1 MFKVKQILVIVT
13 IVLLSSLIKSNAQS
27 FSVSVEPIEIKDF
40 KGIQSF
46 AYAEYNNMWLIVGGR
61 LDGLHRRQPWATFDI
76 DGHNT
81 KIFVIDPINKKS
93 WSVSISNLP
102 QSIKE
107 QMSSTNMQF
116 YQRNDFLYCIGGYGF
131 SEKEDDHTTYS
142 NLTVIKVPAL
152 IDAIINKK
160 NIENCFN
167 QIKDTNFQVTGGKLQ
182 MINDTFYL
190 MGGQKFI
197 GRYNPMGPD
206 HGPGFVQ
213 QYSNSIKVFTIQ
225 HSNNSISVNHIKSI
239 TDSVLLHKRD
249 YNAEPQILTNG
260 SQAIIMFSGVFK
272 QNADLPHLEAISVT
286 SKNYSVI
293 PNFKQYY
300 NHYHCAVLPIYLS
313 AKKEMHNI
321 FFGGI
326 AQFYDSLGILTQDDN
341 VPFVKTISSVCIN
354 EKGEAKEYLLK
365 NSMPA
370 YLGSGAE
377 FIPLSSIP
385 KYSNG
390 VIMFDSIKENT
401 FCVGYIVGG
410 IKSSNRNIFWDNE
423 GNESVAEKSI
433 YKVIISRNNNSNFF
447 IANVSSFSHFKSEIK
462 YTEDYKNLSISN
474 ISNEQKDIKITVL
487 TEERK
492 PLKKIEI
499 RDNKKETITIPIPNL
514 KKYASVL
521 IEIESNNYLHTRR
534 IIINQ

>member
-1 MFKVKQILVIVT
+1 MFKIKQVLVTAT
-13 IVLLSSLIKSNAQS
+13 IVLLSSLVKSNAQS
-27 FSVSVEPIEIKDF
+27 FNVNVEPIEIKDF

-61 LDGLHRRQPWATFDI
+61 LDGLHRRQPWATFDL

-81 KIFVIDPINKKS
+81 KIFVIDPINQKS

-116 YQRNDFLYCIGGYGF
+116 YQRNNNLYCIGGYGF

-152 IDAIINKK
+152 INAVINKK

-167 QIKDTNFQVTGGKLQ
+167 QITDTNFQVTGGKLQ

-197 GRYNPMGPD
+197 GRYNPMGAD

-272 QNADLPHLEAISVT
+272 QNADLPHLEAVSVT
-286 SKNYSVI
+286 SKNYNVI
-293 PNFKQYY
+293 PNFRQYY

-354 EKGEAKEYLLK
+354 EKEEAKEYLLK
-365 NSMPA
+365 NSMPD

-390 VIMFDSIKENT
+390 VIMLDSIKENT

-410 IKSSNRNIFWDNE
+410 IKSSNKNIFWDNE

-433 YKVIISRNNNSNFF
+433 YKVIISRNNNSDFF
-447 IANVSSFSHFKSEIK
+447 IPNVSSFSHFQPEIK
-462 YTEDYKNLSISN
+462 YTDDYENLLISN
-474 ISNEQKDIKITVL
+474 ITNEQKDIKITVL
-487 TEERK
+487 TDARK
-492 PLKKIEI
+492 PLKKLEI
-499 RDNKKETITIPIPNL
+499 RDNKEETITIPMPNL